1 MGTPELVRGGFL
13 GRCNDRTVIATTR
26 DTRLE
31 SQILQSMNVQ
41 DWFVRTL
48 SHKGQGMDEP
58 RVDEMLFAVQSFDC
72 VSQQERRAVCIAG
85 ICMRLYAC
93 EHSSGEVQLRPGSMS
108 SMCASA
114 HRPRADRLSS

>member
-1 MGTPELVRGGFL
+1 
-13 GRCNDRTVIATTR
+13 VIATTR
-26 DTRLE
+26 DTRLD

-72 VSQQERRAVCIAG
+72 VSQQARRAVCIAG

-93 EHSSGEVQLRPGSMS
+93 EHSSGEVQLRPGSIVRCVLQRTDLAPTGS
-108 SMCASA
+108 
-114 HRPRADRLSS
+114 HREVSQMRRKATS